1 MKVTIRLT
9 LHTDFALRVLIQ
21 VGLHEGML
29 MAIYGTECGNLA
41 FNWKKI
47 FTFL

>member
-1 MKVTIRLT
+1 MKVTMRVT

-21 VGLHEGML
+21 IGLHDML
-29 MAIYGTECGNLA
+29 TAIYGTECGNLA